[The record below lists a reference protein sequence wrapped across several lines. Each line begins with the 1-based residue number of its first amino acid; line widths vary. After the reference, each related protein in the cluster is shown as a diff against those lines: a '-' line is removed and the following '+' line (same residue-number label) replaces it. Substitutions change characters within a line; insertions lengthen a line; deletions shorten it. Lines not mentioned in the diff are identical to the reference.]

1 MTIATADLCTDTGL
15 SRTLCFCS
23 ECRDVAELAE
33 LHREKARVMLA
44 HLDERVRETRMLA
57 LEDAIKALHP

>member
-1 MTIATADLCTDTGL
+1 MMTATVDLCTDTGL

-44 HLDERVRETRMLA
+44 HLDERVRELRLLA
-57 LEDAIKALHP
+57 IEGAIKALHP